1 MFVNL
6 VEPPRHT
13 RLVDATQMIGAQRLV
28 AQGWS
33 VCGSY
38 LDGYTGEPTVEARQA
53 FAAEVERAVTSLPE
67 RCVVLTAGI
76 PLQQRDPL
84 RLVCHNSAVCGMGA
98 VPIPYWFED
107 QSHPVP
113 FTTRRHFAAFQ
124 GAVASNSPLR
134 AAVVEGLTG
143 CERGL
148 CQVNEGHFH
157 LLSDEDR
164 LSLSASYWQLLSET
178 QFSLCPRG
186 DNCGSVRFYESL
198 SAGCIPVLLAD
209 GAELPL
215 GRVLPWDDMIVR
227 VPEAEARH
235 WQTYV
240 ARWKA
245 KRTDEELAILSQH
258 NRQTWR
264 DWFHWS
270 QLGKQLTVER
280 VERAIAAA
288 ERRESKLSREA
299 LSVPGMASGKVR
311 HLLNN
316 LAAKRYL
323 EVGVWKGAT
332 FVAACYGRRLESA
345 TAIDNFS
352 GFQDGPG
359 GDERFLA
366 NVSAMLPDQPV
377 KLHSVS
383 FFDLPAEELPQ
394 NVDVF
399 FYDGDH
405 RPEAQRQAIIHAWPA
420 LDDEAIIVIDDTHHP
435 GVLEA
440 TRQGL
445 AAVGA
450 NVLREWLL
458 PARFN
463 GDTEQWWNGLYVA
476 ALRKAEWSGST

>member
-1 MFVNL
+1 ML
-6 VEPPRHT
+6 
-13 RLVDATQMIGAQRLV
+13 
-28 AQGWS
+28 
-33 VCGSY
+33 
-38 LDGYTGEPTVEARQA
+38 
-53 FAAEVERAVTSLPE
+53 
-67 RCVVLTAGI
+67 
-76 PLQQRDPL
+76 
-84 RLVCHNSAVCGMGA
+84 
-98 VPIPYWFED
+98 
-107 QSHPVP
+107 
-113 FTTRRHFAAFQ
+113 
-124 GAVASNSPLR
+124 
-134 AAVVEGLTG
+134 
-143 CERGL
+143 
-148 CQVNEGHFH
+148 
-157 LLSDEDR
+157 
-164 LSLSASYWQLLSET
+164 
-178 QFSLCPRG
+178 
-186 DNCGSVRFYESL
+186 
-198 SAGCIPVLLAD
+198 
-209 GAELPL
+209 
-215 GRVLPWDDMIVR
+215 VR
-227 VPEAEARH
+227 VPECEAQH
-235 WQTYV
+235 WQTHV

-258 NRQTWR
+258 NRQTWQ

-280 VERAIAAA
+280 VKRAIAAA
-288 ERRESKLSREA
+288 EQRESKLSREA
-299 LSVPGMASGKVR
+299 LSLPGMASGKVR

-316 LAAKRYL
+316 LAARRYL

-345 TAIDNFS
+345 TAVDNFS

-377 KLHSVS
+377 KLHSMS
-383 FFDLPAEELPQ
+383 FFDVPVEELPQ

-420 LDDEAIIVIDDTHHP
+420 LADEAIILIDDTNHP

-445 AAVGA
+445 SAVGA
-450 NVLREWLL
+450 NVLHEWLL

-476 ALRKAEWSGST
+476 AVRKPIPAFDGIQSGPTD

>member
-1 MFVNL
+1 M
-6 VEPPRHT
+6 
-13 RLVDATQMIGAQRLV
+13 
-28 AQGWS
+28 
-33 VCGSY
+33 
-38 LDGYTGEPTVEARQA
+38 
-53 FAAEVERAVTSLPE
+53 
-67 RCVVLTAGI
+67 
-76 PLQQRDPL
+76 
-84 RLVCHNSAVCGMGA
+84 
-98 VPIPYWFED
+98 
-107 QSHPVP
+107 
-113 FTTRRHFAAFQ
+113 
-124 GAVASNSPLR
+124 SNSPLR
-134 AAVVEGLTG
+134 SAVVEGFTG
-143 CERGL
+143 GEQTVCR
-148 CQVNEGHFH
+148 VNESYFH
-157 LLSDEDR
+157 LLGEEDR
-164 LSLSASYWQLLSET
+164 HALSASYWQLLSET

-198 SAGCIPVLLAD
+198 AAGCIPVLLAD

-215 GRVLPWDDMIVR
+215 ARVLPWDDMLVR
-227 VPEAEARH
+227 VAESDARH
-235 WQTYV
+235 WQSHV

-245 KRTDEELAILSQH
+245 KRTDDELAILSQH

-264 DWFHWS
+264 DWLHWS

-316 LAAKRYL
+316 LAARRYL

-345 TAIDNFS
+345 TAIDNFT
-352 GFQDGPG
+352 GFQDEPG
-359 GDERFLA
+359 GDERFLT
-366 NVSAMLPDQPV
+366 NVSAMLPGQPV
-377 KLHSVS
+377 KLHSMS
-383 FFDLPAEELPQ
+383 FFDIPADELPQ
-394 NVDVF
+394 NIDVF

-405 RPEAQRQAIIHAWPA
+405 RPEAQRQAIIHAWPTLA
-420 LDDEAIIVIDDTHHP
+420 DEAIILIDDTNHP

-450 NVLREWLL
+450 NVLHEWLL

-476 ALRKAEWSGST
+476 AVRKPKGNETCQ